1 MSLERATW
9 WLVVGACARF
19 LVIDASRLEFVVC
32 GAFSVTRQTRVR
44 RVSSLLP
51 RASFFNSYGQ
61 QQQQQ
66 QAWQWYIMMAT
77 RATRAAARAATNVA
91 KRVGNKKG
99 IASNK
104 QTAPMQT
111 APRTAHR
118 AIAKHTNDKRITVV
132 G

>member
-19 LVIDASRLEFVVC
+19 FGNRCVAVGVC
-32 GAFSVTRQTRVR
+32 GLWGVFCHTPDEGSAGFIVVATRIV
-44 RVSSLLP
+44 
-51 RASFFNSYGQ
+51 FNSYA
-61 QQQQQ
+61 QQQQ
-66 QAWQWYIMMAT
+66 QAWQWYIVMAT

>member
-1 MSLERATW
+1 LWGVFCHTPDEGSAGFIVVATRI
-9 WLVVGACARF
+9 V
-19 LVIDASRLEFVVC
+19 
-32 GAFSVTRQTRVR
+32 
-44 RVSSLLP
+44 
-51 RASFFNSYGQ
+51 FNSYA
-61 QQQQQ
+61 QQQQ
-66 QAWQWYIMMAT
+66 QAWQWYIVMAT

-118 AIAKHTNDKRITVV
+118 AIAKHTNDKRITLV